1 MSLPQNTENLVQEIN
16 ALLDRDE
23 SNKADW
29 IEIKLELCRLLY
41 ATRKEFTDNKAFGKW
56 FDKHLGASIGVN
68 ERAAFIAMG
77 ADLGHAR
84 EVFEKTDRKSIQLIY
99 EKEFKDQPKIGRG
112 HNSGA
117 GSTSHRAKAGTGATA
132 GAAAPRKPVFTLKEF
147 RQLQKVLHSDRKEAI
162 TVAEMDKALALLM
175 AHEAELVGTEA
186 EKKAAKAKEKAENGK
201 SQPQP
206 ATAGVDEYATVR
218 EEMYGKRSQG

>member
-1 MSLPQNTENLVQEIN
+1 MSLPQNIEDVVGEIN

-29 IEIKLELCRLLY
+29 IEIKLDLCRLLST
-41 ATRKEFTDNKAFGKW
+41 TRKLFKDNKAFGKW

-77 ADLGHAR
+77 ADLDHAR
-84 EVFEKTDRKSIQLIY
+84 EVFEKTERKSIQLIF

-112 HNSGA
+112 HNSGGRA
-117 GSTSHRAKAGTGATA
+117 SDRAKTA
-132 GAAAPRKPVFTLKEF
+132 APSAAAPVKPVFTMKEF
-147 RQLQKVLHSDRKEAI
+147 RQLQKALHSDRKESI

-175 AHEAELVGTEA
+175 AHEVELVGSKVQQKA
-186 EKKAAKAKEKAENGK
+186 EKVKAKAEA

-206 ATAGVDEYATVR
+206 QPEGATA
-218 EEMYGKRSQG
+218 